1 MNALKIADKAE
12 AIKTG
17 EYGYTDGW
25 IDEAADTLRKQH
37 HMISWRDT
45 RLLSAKAALAFR
57 DAKIREL
64 TDQVEALEEGAQEA
78 AEANRELT
86 LKVDGMRNVIDR
98 LHQRTV
104 HQEREIDA
112 LKPSPL
118 TVTQTL
124 CPPCNGNCY
133 QGRDCPARK
142 AA

>member
-86 LKVDGMRNVIDR
+86 LKVDGMRDTIDI
-98 LHQRTV
+98 LHHRMVQQDRRQKDV
-104 HQEREIDA
+104 
-112 LKPSPL
+112 
-118 TVTQTL
+118 QTT
-124 CPPCNGNCY
+124 G
-133 QGRDCPARK
+133 ATHE
-142 AA
+142 

>member
-12 AIKTG
+12 AMKTG
-17 EYGYTDGW
+17 EYGYIDGW

-64 TDQVEALEEGAQEA
+64 TDQVEALEEGTQEA
-78 AEANRELT
+78 AEANRALAS
-86 LKVDGMRNVIDR
+86 KVDGMRETIDR
-98 LHQRTV
+98 LHQRVTDKN
-104 HQEREIDA
+104 QEIEAIKQG
-112 LKPSPL
+112 LF
-118 TVTQTL
+118 
-124 CPPCNGNCY
+124 CPHYNGKCN
-133 QGRDCPARK
+133 QGRTCLGRK